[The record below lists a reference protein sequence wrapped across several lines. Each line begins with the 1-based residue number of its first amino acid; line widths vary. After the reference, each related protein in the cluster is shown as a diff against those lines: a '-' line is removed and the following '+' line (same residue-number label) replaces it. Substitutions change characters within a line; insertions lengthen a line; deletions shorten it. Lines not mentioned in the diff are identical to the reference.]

1 MYITDLVHDLEFI
14 YERYGDLPIRDITIG
29 IEEIGY
35 NMGEIYEV
43 IIKESRIEVR

>member
-14 YERYGDLPIRDITIG
+14 YERYGDLPIRDITVDVK
-29 IEEIGY
+29 EIGY

-43 IIKESRIEVR
+43 IIKESNITV